1 MGAVTLHAQK
11 PEAILNPV
19 GRANSAQASNG
30 TEPRLSALTAYRLR
44 TDNAV
49 TGGET
54 YRHHSPIMFAAW
66 EYDAGDVL
74 GPVVTWNED
83 LLTYQE
89 GGSQDGWTW
98 IWSQQSG
105 TRPFGAAGNQG
116 MVAQS
121 PGQTLNPV
129 SQVSGA
135 TERLAG
141 LRAYR
146 FSVASMSAEDTYT
159 HPHAISFAM
168 IEPGVG
174 QANGPVAVWAQNPAG
189 NVVTFKEP
197 NSVDCFLWVYSK
209 N

>member
-1 MGAVTLHAQK
+1 
-11 PEAILNPV
+11 
-19 GRANSAQASNG
+19 
-30 TEPRLSALTAYRLR
+30 
-44 TDNAV
+44 
-49 TGGET
+49 
-54 YRHHSPIMFAAW
+54 MFAAW
-66 EYDAGDVL
+66 EYETGGTD
-74 GPVVTWNED
+74 GPVISWNGDLVTIKESASNPN
-83 LLTYQE
+83 
-89 GGSQDGWTW
+89 GWMW

-105 TRPFGAAGNQG
+105 TRPFGAAGDQ
-116 MVAQS
+116 VITAQS

-146 FSVASMSAEDTYT
+146 FSVDSMSAEDTYT

-168 IEPGVG
+168 IECGVG
-174 QANGPVAVWAQNPAG
+174 VAVGPICTWSG
-189 NVVTFKEP
+189 KVVTFKEP